1 MSKSS
6 FGKCAQATVQTLP
19 ANLAGEALSA
29 AQKRILFLECLH
41 ERMRSSA
48 ELAQE
53 EARRARNGLVQ
64 TELREQALL
73 HRLGE
78 CEHDLTLKGKEIT
91 ELSLRLS
98 MAETLRAA
106 SEAKEKS
113 NGEAR
118 SSQFHAT
125 KLELQE
131 RNRTL
136 SLALQK
142 LEDARGRVASL
153 ETAHERMFTKIL
165 EWHKVAQQQE
175 GEADFDLAEFIA
187 GLRAEVL
194 SLQNLLARSEARE
207 VAALISSARPV
218 AGFIEFTGSKPIK
231 ESVPMAP
238 NATRTVSQIQKEPS
252 PPPNGPEIQFILDRL
267 ENPTD
272 RPLAERF
279 IQALE
284 SKSDTASE
292 WAANRLVDLLGHWA
306 APLIATAI
314 NSAESSENRVVLLQ
328 ALSRI
333 GSAQVLPVAAK
344 FLVDPSAEVRN
355 AALDSCSNL
364 IADRESEWL
373 VILKNALEDPD
384 GKVRR
389 RALVYAASLRGVD
402 PGPICKGLLSDADPT
417 LRRLASASLASTR
430 DVDAILTLIQLLL
443 DPDEKVQRAAESTLI
458 QICGPV
464 IPRLSDFPIG
474 KRKEMVTHWSSY
486 LENSRNRWAPQ
497 GCLEDPAHLA
507 ALFLDEINE
516 AEDAQPAGKE
526 AIEDDL
532 PDQLLAESQKITKKR
547 TDMDTISNRVAD
559 PIPSL
564 DQILSI
570 VQSSLRGCTE
580 ESLLEELK
588 CDPGELSQSIDRLI
602 EAGEVIRRG
611 KKLFRT

>member
-1 MSKSS
+1 MSESS

-41 ERMRSSA
+41 ERLRTAA

-53 EARRARNGLVQ
+53 EARRARDGLIQ
-64 TELREQALL
+64 TEQREQVLL
-73 HRLGE
+73 HRLRE
-78 CEHDLTLKGKEIT
+78 REQELTRKGKELT
-91 ELSLRLS
+91 ELSFRLS
-98 MAETLRAA
+98 MAETQRAA
-106 SEAKEKS
+106 AEAKEKS
-113 NGEAR
+113 NGEEL

-136 SLALQK
+136 SLVFQK

-153 ETAHERMFTKIL
+153 EPAHERMFTKIL

-218 AGFIEFTGSKPIK
+218 AGCIEFTGSKPTK

-238 NATRTVSQIQKEPS
+238 NATKAVSQIHQEPHTPS
-252 PPPNGPEIQFILDRL
+252 HGPEIQLILDKL

-306 APLIATAI
+306 APLIAAAI
-314 NSAESSENRVVLLQ
+314 SSADSSENRVVLLQ

-333 GSAQVLPVAAK
+333 GSALVLPIAAK
-344 FLVDPSAEVRN
+344 FLADPSAEVRN

-402 PGPICKGLLSDADPT
+402 PGPICKGLLIDADPT
-417 LRRLASASLASTR
+417 LRRLACASLASTR
-430 DVDAILTLIQLLL
+430 DVEAILALIQLLL
-443 DPDEKVQRAAESTLI
+443 DPDDKVQRTAEATLT

-464 IPRLSDFPIG
+464 IPQLSDFPVG
-474 KRKEMVTHWSSY
+474 KRKEMVTHWSAY

-497 GCLEDPAHLA
+497 GRLEDPEHLA
-507 ALFLDEINE
+507 ALFLDEMNE
-516 AEDAQPAGKE
+516 AEDAQPACKKE
-526 AIEDDL
+526 LKDEL
-532 PDQLLAESQKITKKR
+532 PDQLLAESQKTTEKR
-547 TDMDTISNRVAD
+547 TDMDTWSNRLTD
-559 PIPSL
+559 PIPAL

-580 ESLLEELK
+580 ENLLEEMK
-588 CDPGELSQSIDRLI
+588 CDPEELSRSIDRFI